1 MRLICYWLAIAAL
14 AVFLASSFPPSA
26 FAQATD
32 NEQDASVEDD
42 EDEQVDPADDIFLPS
57 EEIKA
62 DSEISFP
69 SDI

>member
-1 MRLICYWLAIAAL
+1 MRHLAYLFLTLAMFCGPGLSLAL
-14 AVFLASSFPPSA
+14 
-26 FAQATD
+26 AQATD
-32 NEQDASVEDD
+32 DDAPVA
-42 EDEQVDPADDIFLPS
+42 EDEQGPVDDEPADPADDIFLPS